1 VTDPATH
8 GVPPRPQRQRGRQ
21 QLLAAH
27 YATLAAV
34 LDATTFRHLDR
45 LGIAEGWRCWEVGA
59 GATTVPLWLAGRVG
73 PAGYVLATDIDP
85 SFLHGTDN
93 QPFEVRRHDIVVDP
107 APAETFD
114 LVHARL
120 LLEHLS
126 DPDVALARMVQ
137 RIRPGRWLLI
147 ESADPRLQPLA
158 CPDATGPSEELA
170 NRVLQACWTLQAART
185 DLGYGRTLPRRLRS
199 LGLVDVAAEVRF
211 SLAGLAQRQLHR
223 TVIQRAREHL
233 TASEIVSAEEVE
245 QHLADVDAGRLDLA
259 TFPVVSAS
267 GRKPL

>member
-1 VTDPATH
+1 VTDPVRRA
-8 GVPPRPQRQRGRQ
+8 VPSEPERERGRR
-21 QLLAAH
+21 QLLGVH
-27 YATLAAV
+27 YATLAAL
-34 LDATTFRHLDR
+34 LDATTFAHLNR
-45 LGIAEGWRCWEVGA
+45 LGVAEGWHCWEVGA
-59 GATTVPLWLAGRVG
+59 GAATVPRWLAERVG
-73 PAGYVLATDIDP
+73 PAGQVLATDVDP
-85 SFLHGTDN
+85 SFLHGTGG

-107 APAETFD
+107 APTETFD

-137 RIRPGRWLLI
+137 TVRPGGWLLI

-170 NRVLQACWTLQAART
+170 NRVLQASWTLQAARA
-185 DLGYGRTLPRRLRS
+185 DLGYGRTLPRRLRG

-211 SLAGLAQRQLHR
+211 SLAGPAQRQLHR
-223 TVIQRAREHL
+223 TLIQRARERL
-233 TASEIVSAEEVE
+233 ITSELVNAEEVE

-259 TFPVVSAS
+259 AFPVVSAW